1 MSMERL
7 AGAHQAMTRNGM
19 TLTHDQII
27 YTNFLREEAYEGVRR
42 YLETHNPKSVTA
54 FLCMSDMLAIGAIE
68 AIKSLG
74 YKVPRD
80 YSVVGYDGLDV
91 TEFTDP
97 RITTID
103 QNIRL
108 KGYEAAHLLLDMLDG
123 KRPTQR
129 LVLPHTLSIKD
140 SVAPPAW

>member
-1 MSMERL
+1 
-7 AGAHQAMTRNGM
+7 
-19 TLTHDQII
+19 
-27 YTNFLREEAYEGVRR
+27 
-42 YLETHNPKSVTA
+42 
-54 FLCMSDMLAIGAIE
+54 MSDMLAIGAIE